1 MVKRKL
7 LGCVVAFALVVAA
20 VAASAAPKGAEEKGR
35 EVDSGV
41 FVVMVKGQQVA
52 TETFRIEQYGGYSA
66 ITSEFRAEEAA
77 GKTAFR
83 SVLQVLPSGELKH
96 YEWREVSPGNA
107 VLAVD
112 PGDGLIYERITPNL
126 PDKPSVQPLL
136 LPLTTMVMDDYA
148 FSHREVLAWRYLAQA
163 CNGELKDCR
172 PPHADFGVLVPQQR
186 SSMLVSVD
194 YAGLDKV
201 TIRGVERQLNR
212 IDLKA
217 EEINW
222 SLWLDAD
229 LKVVRIVIPGEKTEI
244 LRK

>member
-1 MVKRKL
+1 MVKRKFTSL
-7 LGCVVAFALVVAA
+7 VLAFLMAA
-20 VAASAAPKGAEEKGR
+20 VAAGAASKGAEEKGR
-35 EVDSGV
+35 EIDSGV
-41 FVVMVKGQQVA
+41 FVVTVNGQQVA
-52 TETFRIEQYGGYSA
+52 TETFRIEQGNAFST
-66 ITSEFRAEEAA
+66 ITSEFRAEA
-77 GKTAFR
+77 GPGKSAFR
-83 SVLQVLPSGELKH
+83 SVLQLLPTGELKH
-96 YEWREVSPGNA
+96 YEWHEISPGKA

-112 PGDGLIYERITPNL
+112 PADGLIYERITPNL

-136 LPLTTMVMDDYA
+136 LPLTTMVLDDYA

-194 YAGLDKV
+194 FAGLDKI
-201 TIRGVERQLNR
+201 TLRGVERQLNR

-244 LRK
+244 VRR